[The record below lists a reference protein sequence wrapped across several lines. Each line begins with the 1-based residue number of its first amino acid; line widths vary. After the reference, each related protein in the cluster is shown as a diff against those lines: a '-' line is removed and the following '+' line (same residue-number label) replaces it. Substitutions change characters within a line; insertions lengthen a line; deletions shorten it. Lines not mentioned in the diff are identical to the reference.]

1 MNCLLCARPGCELEE
16 LTFTPAISQVG
27 PRGVLGPNPHCCCS
41 LQFSSWG
48 QILGDPQEL
57 FFSQGA
63 CGQRRAAE
71 PWAKRPHRSELEG
84 EHLRGRSPLLLGTSL
99 LLPAPVALIPS
110 APTSHPPDTQ
120 ADSVFP
126 GPGAGGELRS
136 SFGTDLGMEGAR
148 LSCIEVPQTGKQVTR
163 LRLKIRGRGPQ
174 KPSVLW
180 GERTS
185 VRFWTRASLPCDFQK
200 RPGGQGPVGPG
211 LSSST

>member
-120 ADSVFP
+120 AGSVFP

-136 SFGTDLGMEGAR
+136 SFGDRPRDGGGKAELYRGTPDWKAGDSAEAENQGEGPAETER
-148 LSCIEVPQTGKQVTR
+148 AV
-163 LRLKIRGRGPQ
+163 GR
-174 KPSVLW
+174 KNKCAILDE
-180 GERTS
+180 GEPA
-185 VRFWTRASLPCDFQK
+185 V
-200 RPGGQGPVGPG
+200 
-211 LSSST
+211 